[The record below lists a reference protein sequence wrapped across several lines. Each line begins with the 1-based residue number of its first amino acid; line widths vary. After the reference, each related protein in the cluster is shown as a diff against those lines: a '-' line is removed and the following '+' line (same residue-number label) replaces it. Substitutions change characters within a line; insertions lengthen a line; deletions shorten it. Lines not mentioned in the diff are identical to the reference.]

1 MSAVDTWVSA
11 FHAGSAVQP
20 GAGLPWLA
28 TLRREALYRFAD
40 EGWPTRRHPRWQHT
54 SLAFMDQQDFAANTV
69 APDAAAALARLRGD
83 DAGHWLAFVGG
94 RFHAGLSDI
103 GALPAGVQLTSLA
116 DALDQHPEAVQ
127 AAFGSATDG
136 DSPAALNL
144 ALATDGAWLRLPRG
158 VALDAPVHLVFIA
171 GATDASQHLRN
182 LIVAEANSEATIV
195 EHYLGEGDATT
206 LTTATTRLQVDA
218 DARITHIKLQQEAE
232 PAIHLANIDAVQA
245 RGAHFAS
252 HSLSFGARLARND
265 IHTRFDGEGC
275 DTLLNG
281 LYHLDGR
288 RHVDHHTSINHAQ
301 PRGSSREFY
310 RGLLDGNSRGVFT
323 GRIIVAKD
331 AQRSDAMQRC
341 DNLLLS
347 RAAEA
352 DARPELEIYA
362 DDVKCAH
369 GATVGQMDEDSLFYL
384 RTRGLDDAHARRV
397 LTYAFAA
404 EAIDRIELLPLRKQ
418 ARAAL
423 MARLPGGKLLEEL
436 L

>member
-28 TLRREALYRFAD
+28 ALRREALYRFAD
-40 EGWPTRRHPRWQHT
+40 EGWPTRHHPRWQHT
-54 SLAFMDQQDFAANTV
+54 SLAFMDQQDFAANAV

-83 DAGHWLAFVGG
+83 DAGHWLVFVGG
-94 RFHAGLSDI
+94 RFNAGLSDI
-103 GALPAGVQLTSLA
+103 GTLPAGVQLTSLA

-158 VALDAPVHLVFIA
+158 VALEAPVHLVFIA
-171 GATDASQHLRN
+171 GSTDASQHLRN

-195 EHYLGEGDATT
+195 EHYLGEGEATT
-206 LTTATTRLQVDA
+206 LTTAATRLQVDA
-218 DARITHIKLQQEAE
+218 DARITHLKLQQEAE
-232 PAIHLANIDAVQA
+232 PAIHLASINATQA

-301 PRGSSREFY
+301 PRGNSREFY

-384 RTRGLDDAHARRV
+384 QTRGLDDAHARRL

-404 EAIDRIELLPLRKQ
+404 EALDRITLLPLRKQ

-423 MARLPGGKLLEEL
+423 MARLPGGELLEEL